1 MAWELLAA
9 QAGAALISGLIGGNS
24 KRDAAIASNKEAKK
38 LNKAKH
44 ERDTEN
50 WELGFLGL
58 MSNYA
63 WQMAETGAARYVD
76 SVKKADYEKQQSG
89 IIDTVIQNLIL
100 NSEALDDKYVT
111 AEQIRFNDEVRDLMY
126 QTSQLG
132 RGFEGNQLEA
142 AIGRNQN
149 AISTKSTIQNSQIR
163 KMLGMQG
170 NNLASGLQTKTTNMA
185 YRDNR
190 DILRNNSGMA
200 ISKEGLSRDIRNENI
215 NLNSS
220 IDKAFNNMDAAQS
233 NRQAMTQVAAY
244 MNSIKQSAI
253 ASNALLSQTENE
265 GVDIQEQ
272 ILLGE
277 QIDTLERDAQYTA
290 AITES
295 AVRRNQA
302 AVRQGGSNS
311 SNKASLDAMQAFG
324 RTYGEMRVQQ
334 KARRQR
340 MTNFNASVQG
350 EVAQQ
355 FAQFANTAQGLRD
368 QMKGTQKLQ
377 KLRQNQYKFNDQ
389 RLEAQRML
397 GINNSNAE
405 YNQNTFMIRQETDDR
420 LTQLL
425 NDKNGANALTELN
438 RQNNNRNFRYDHK
451 LTTKQARAQSKLT
464 NYGINKGL
472 GLEKQGYRAGYNN
485 LKDIFNQS
493 TLSGFR
499 LGNRQG
505 QREFQSLIQG
515 AFNQVNQ
522 ASTPYRDAIINDPLL
537 PIAGLKPELQSNGKV
552 YVPGTGSIVLDA
564 TFGAAKTVLDSAGTD
579 AKGNLTFGDWAP
591 WG

>member
-1 MAWELLAA
+1 MSWEVLVAK
-9 QAGAALISGLIGGNS
+9 AGLDLVGGLISGNS
-24 KRDAAIASNKEAKK
+24 KRNAATAQNKETKK
-38 LNKAKH
+38 LNKAIN

-76 SVKKADYEKQQSG
+76 AVKKADYEKQQSG
-89 IIDTVIQNLIL
+89 IIDTVMQNLIL
-100 NSEALDDKYVT
+100 NSEALDDKYVE

-126 QTSQLG
+126 QTSELG
-132 RGFEGNQLEA
+132 RGFKGSQLET
-142 AIGRNQN
+142 AIGRSQN
-149 AISTKSTIQNSQIR
+149 TIDTKSALQNSQIR
-163 KMLGMQG
+163 KMLGVQG
-170 NNLASGLQTKTTNMA
+170 NNLVSGLQTKTTNMA

-190 DILRNNSGMA
+190 DILKNNREMA
-200 ISKEGLSRDIRNENI
+200 LGNESFSRDVRNENI

-253 ASNALLSQTENE
+253 ASNALLSQTENQ

-311 SNKASLDAMQAFG
+311 SNKVSLDAMQAFG

-334 KARRQR
+334 KARRQK
-340 MTNFNASVQG
+340 MANFNSSVQG

-389 RLEAQRML
+389 RLEAQRTL
-397 GINNSNAE
+397 EINNSDSQ
-405 YNQNTFMIRQETDDR
+405 YNQNTFVIKQEADDR
-420 LTQLL
+420 LVQLL
-425 NDKNGANALTELN
+425 NDKNSANALTELN
-438 RQNNNRNFRYDHK
+438 RQNNNRNFKYDHK
-451 LTTKQARAQSKLT
+451 LTTKQTKAQSKL
-464 NYGINKGL
+464 NKYGFNKNAGL
-472 GLEKQGYRAGYNN
+472 DKQEYRAGYNN
-485 LKDIFNQS
+485 NKDIFNQS
-493 TLSGFR
+493 TLSGFQ

-505 QREFQSLIQG
+505 QREFQSLVQG

-537 PIAGLKPELQSNGKV
+537 PIAGLKPELSSNGKV

-564 TFGAAKTVLDSAGTD
+564 TFGAAKNVLDSAGTD
-579 AKGNLTFGDWAP
+579 AKGNLTFNGWAP